1 MLTRRMLIA
10 STAVLAAGCGGL
22 DIPFPELGTPKAT
35 PLTWVSRSI
44 AELNTGPGIASL
56 IGYYAI
62 PMRVFSRTDRQTGIG
77 QCHASPN
84 PG

>member
-1 MLTRRMLIA
+1 M
-10 STAVLAAGCGGL
+10 LAAGCGGL

-62 PMRVFSRTDRQTGIG
+62 PMRVFFPHRSANRNRAMPCKPKSRLELGVAWRRE
-77 QCHASPN
+77 C
-84 PG
+84 